1 MNLSKLTPENVLSV
15 VTNNLDKDSV
25 KQTARLLI
33 EQMMHS
39 VVDITAEAM
48 RDPQNSGLTMP
59 DTQDVKNAA
68 IDFLRDMLMDL
79 ENSLVDEI
87 QDAAVVVKIKP
98 TISFEATLENA

>member
-1 MNLSKLTPENVLSV
+1 MNLSKLTPETIFSV
-15 VTNNLDKDSV
+15 VTNNLDKDAV

-39 VVDITAEAM
+39 VVDITSEAM
-48 RDPQNSGLTMP
+48 RDPQNTGLSMP
-59 DTQDVKNAA
+59 DTQDVKNAT

-79 ENSLVDEI
+79 ENSLIDEI